1 MVSQILIGLLI
12 ITCSIAITAGFVELA
27 VSGLKNVGEW
37 LSVGRMNLKRTITL
51 TVVTLWLL
59 AASGIAVSLWT
70 AAFMLLDIFQD
81 PEVAL
86 YFSIVSF
93 TTLGFG
99 DIILDQQWRLLSG
112 MAAAN
117 GLILFGLNTAIL
129 LQVMLRVR
137 HRQLDPLF

>member
-27 VSGLKNVGEW
+27 VSGLRNVGEW
-37 LSVGRMNLKRTITL
+37 LSVGRLPLKRAV
-51 TVVTLWLL
+51 TVIAVTLWLL
-59 AASGIAVSLWT
+59 AASGVTVSLWA

-99 DIILDQQWRLLSG
+99 DIILDEQWRLLSG

-117 GLILFGLNTAIL
+117 GLMLFGLNTAIL
-129 LQVMLRVR
+129 LEVMIRVR
-137 HRQLDPLF
+137 HRQQDPLF

>member
-12 ITCSIAITAGFVELA
+12 ITCSIAITAGFVEIA
-27 VSGLKNVGEW
+27 VSGLRNVGEW
-37 LSVGRMNLKRTITL
+37 LSVGRLPLKRAV
-51 TVVTLWLL
+51 TVIAVTLWLL
-59 AASGIAVSLWT
+59 AASGVTVSLWA
-70 AAFMLLDIFQD
+70 AAFMLLDVFQD

-117 GLILFGLNTAIL
+117 GLLLFGLNTAIL
-129 LQVMLRVR
+129 IAVMSRVR
-137 HRQLDPLF
+137 HRQQGELI